1 MAMGASLVLKT
12 VDTVLSGKAD
22 TVLQD
27 KMFAKELELKPA
39 PKIFKDTCRIDWGGK
54 TASEIFNFIRGLSP
68 YPRRMDRIKPARQQ

>member
-39 PKIFKDTCRIDWGGK
+39 PKIFKDTCRIDWGK
-54 TASEIFNFIRGLSP
+54 NCF
-68 YPRRMDRIKPARQQ
+68 